1 MQKTILKSLL
11 VVSIQLSVF
20 SLQLAAQTEPDVPF
34 AAGVDI
40 SWCTEME
47 ADGMKFYDLSGNET
61 EIYSL
66 MKSIGMTATRIR
78 VWVNPESSGPNG
90 TAYGPWSNKADVVA
104 KAKRAAAAG
113 LDILIDFHY
122 SDYFADPGKQAKPAA
137 WANYDFAQTQAAVAD
152 HTRDVLGAIKA
163 EGITVKWVQVGN
175 ETSGGMVY
183 DDGRILWN
191 TSSLAASWKRYAD
204 LSNAGYDAVKEIY
217 PDAMVIV
224 HHDQGEKDNSSY
236 YQTFKQY
243 GGKFDMIGLSYYPDW
258 SDWEATNTLATKRL
272 QSLYKTFRVP
282 VMVVETGS
290 STWDTSKADGEEQT
304 GDSEVARQVFED
316 LFTKMMAKSGCRG
329 IFYWEPE
336 VYGGWS
342 HNIDENG
349 VETHD
354 TGTYGEYHSSHGAFN
369 MYGQPAIQLLAWRS
383 RKDTPVENVV
393 SDKQPSTKVI
403 RDGQLLIERGGQTF
417 TVLGNRIQ

>member
-1 MQKTILKSLL
+1 MQKSILKILL
-11 VVSIQLSVF
+11 AVSIQLSVF
-20 SLQLAAQTEPDVPF
+20 SFQLSAQEPNVPF

-47 ADGMKFYDLSGNET
+47 ADGMKFYDLNGNET
-61 EIYSL
+61 EIYQL
-66 MKSIGMTATRIR
+66 MSDIGMTATRIR
-78 VWVNPESSGPNG
+78 VWVNPETYGPKG
-90 TAYGPWSNKADVVA
+90 TAYGPWSNKVDVVA
-104 KAKRAAAAG
+104 KCKRAHAAG

-122 SDYFADPGKQAKPAA
+122 SDYFADPGKQAKPGA
-137 WANYDFAQTQAAVAD
+137 WAGHSFDQLKSDIAA
-152 HTRDVLGAIKA
+152 HTKDVLGAIKA
-163 EGITVKWVQVGN
+163 EGIDVKWVQVGN

-183 DDGRILWN
+183 DDGRIMWN
-191 TSSLAASWKRYAD
+191 TSSLAASWQRYAA
-204 LSNAGYDAVKEIY
+204 LSNAGYDAVKSVY
-217 PDAMVIV
+217 PNAYVIV
-224 HHDQGEKDNSSY
+224 HHDNGDKDNSTY

-282 VMVVETGS
+282 VMVVETGF
-290 STWDTSKADGEEQT
+290 STWDTSKAEGEEQT
-304 GDSEVARQVFED
+304 GDSEVAKQVFED

-349 VETHD
+349 VETHNK
-354 TGTYGEYHSSHGAFN
+354 GTYGEYHSSHGAFN
-369 MYGQPAIQLLAWRS
+369 MYGQPAIQLLAFKS
-383 RKDTPVENVV
+383 RIPQGIDQITNDQSQKTN
-393 SDKQPSTKVI
+393 KI
-403 RDGQLLIERGGQTF
+403 LRDGQIIIVRGAHTYNI
-417 TVLGNRIQ
+417 LGVEL